1 MQDLFT
7 GNLVDNGGEV
17 SADTETSLESVEQ
30 AAPELFSDDA
40 EVAPEV
46 AAVIEE
52 PKEDKFAL
60 KFAALS
66 RKEKQLRD
74 QERELKNKMSE
85 MDLRLRQ
92 FDERSK
98 PVEAPKPAELP
109 LEYRLKQNPMKT
121 LEELGIP
128 FNKLTDIALN
138 DGKLPMEMQLE
149 LMRRDLDEKHSKELQ
164 ALKSELLEDKKSREQ
179 EKFNQTINGFMREIT
194 DTVNSNEKYELIQAN
209 SAVQLV
215 YDVIEAHYNDTK
227 NVLPI
232 DEAAEHVENYLFE
245 ESKKLLN
252 MKKLQSLFN
261 TPQASSKPVESRSQ
275 AVSKPT
281 LSNALSAI
289 SQTKQ
294 PKQFLSDDESKK
306 LAASLIKWED

>member
-1 MQDLFT
+1 
-7 GNLVDNGGEV
+7 
-17 SADTETSLESVEQ
+17 
-30 AAPELFSDDA
+30 
-40 EVAPEV
+40 
-46 AAVIEE
+46 
-52 PKEDKFAL
+52 
-60 KFAALS
+60 
-66 RKEKQLRD
+66 
-74 QERELKNKMSE
+74 
-85 MDLRLRQ
+85 
-92 FDERSK
+92 
-98 PVEAPKPAELP
+98 
-109 LEYRLKQNPMKT
+109 
-121 LEELGIP
+121 
-128 FNKLTDIALN
+128 
-138 DGKLPMEMQLE
+138 
-149 LMRRDLDEKHSKELQ
+149 
-164 ALKSELLEDKKSREQ
+164 
-179 EKFNQTINGFMREIT
+179 MREIT

-294 PKQFLSDDESKK
+294 PKQFSSDDEP
-306 LAASLIKWED
+306 D